1 MDLHELHPHFN
12 SHKGAPCQYTNMVE
26 PTEPGV
32 SYDLTTSALATKLDA
47 LSIAQDTNPEHN
59 NVPSSTNASTQTPLP
74 RKLPDG
80 PKESDPF
87 QFGSR
92 FLTPEMTGF
101 EFNAWDHVETDDEF
115 KKYAEKQYAFH
126 RDHPVTEFDKS
137 MLLEIHSYS
146 DIANANENYPI

>member
-1 MDLHELHPHFN
+1 MI
-12 SHKGAPCQYTNMVE
+12 E
-26 PTEPGV
+26 PTTEPV
-32 SYDLTTSALATKLDA
+32 STGDLTTTLND
-47 LSIAQDTNPEHN
+47 LSITQHATHPAQDNA
-59 NVPSSTNASTQTPLP
+59 SSTTNASTQTPLQN
-74 RKLPDG
+74 LPDG

-115 KKYAEKQYAFH
+115 KKYAEQQYAFH

-137 MLLEIHSYS
+137 ML
-146 DIANANENYPI
+146 P